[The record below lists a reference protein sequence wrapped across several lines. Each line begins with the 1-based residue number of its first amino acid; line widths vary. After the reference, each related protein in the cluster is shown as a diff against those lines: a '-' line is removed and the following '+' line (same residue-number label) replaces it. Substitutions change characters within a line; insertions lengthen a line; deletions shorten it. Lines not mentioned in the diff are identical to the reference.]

1 MTSYVVR
8 NNIHTRRDILK
19 EAEKKLLKLYRAIN
33 KVGGVVCE
41 QVAHIFYPED
51 AYPAGGNY
59 YSEGSSY
66 WAERRLAIQICSKC
80 PVQKLCADYAIT
92 AREPYGVWGGTVP
105 SDR

>member
-1 MTSYVVR
+1 M
-8 NNIHTRRDILK
+8 K
-19 EAEKKLLKLYRAIN
+19 EAEKKLIKLYTAIR

-41 QVAHIFYPED
+41 QVPHIFYPED
-51 AYPAGGNY
+51 TYSAAGHRDP
-59 YSEGSSY
+59 EGTGY
-66 WAERRLAIQICSKC
+66 WVERKLAIQICSKC